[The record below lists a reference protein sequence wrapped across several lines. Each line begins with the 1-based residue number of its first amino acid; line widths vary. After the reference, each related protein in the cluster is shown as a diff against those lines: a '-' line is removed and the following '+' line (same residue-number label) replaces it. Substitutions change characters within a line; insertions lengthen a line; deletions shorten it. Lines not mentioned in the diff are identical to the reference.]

1 MIPSMIR
8 WRRPSSRKKKRRT
21 TRGGKAKRNLATAAA
36 TAAAEDAPLK
46 RGVPWRRL
54 VGVAAAD
61 WRRCARRSSPVENVR
76 RSSKG
81 LKREEESERSGSA
94 RKTK

>member
-1 MIPSMIR
+1 LTK
-8 WRRPSSRKKKRRT
+8 RRRKKT
-21 TRGGKAKRNLATAAA
+21 TKDGKVRKNLTTAA

-46 RGVPWRRL
+46 CGAPWRQL

-61 WRRCARRSSPVENVR
+61 RRRCARRSSPVGDVR
-76 RSSKG
+76 RSSKR
-81 LKREEESERSGSA
+81 LEHEEESERSGSA